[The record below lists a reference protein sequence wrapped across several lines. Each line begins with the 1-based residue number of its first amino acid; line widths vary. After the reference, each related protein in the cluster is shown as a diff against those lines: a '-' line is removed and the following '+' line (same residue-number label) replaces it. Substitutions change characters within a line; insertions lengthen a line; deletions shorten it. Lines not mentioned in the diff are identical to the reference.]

1 MYKNVV
7 IHNGKIQEEF
17 EGSVDYIFRFHLNTK
32 SYIMEAAAMILMI
45 GMIMPLSMVGFVGMT
60 QIVPG
65 SMNG

>member
-1 MYKNVV
+1 MYKNVIMV
-7 IHNGKIQEEF
+7 KYRKNLKIVLITF
-17 EGSVDYIFRFHLNTK
+17 FRFHLNTK
-32 SYIMEAAAMILMI
+32 SYIMEAATMILMI

>member
-7 IHNGKIQEEF
+7 IMVKYRKNLKIVLITF
-17 EGSVDYIFRFHLNTK
+17 FRFHLNTK
-32 SYIMEAAAMILMI
+32 SYIMEAATMILMI

>member
-1 MYKNVV
+1 MVKYRKNL
-7 IHNGKIQEEF
+7 KIVLITF
-17 EGSVDYIFRFHLNTK
+17 FRFHLNTK
-32 SYIMEAAAMILMI
+32 SYIMEAATMILMI